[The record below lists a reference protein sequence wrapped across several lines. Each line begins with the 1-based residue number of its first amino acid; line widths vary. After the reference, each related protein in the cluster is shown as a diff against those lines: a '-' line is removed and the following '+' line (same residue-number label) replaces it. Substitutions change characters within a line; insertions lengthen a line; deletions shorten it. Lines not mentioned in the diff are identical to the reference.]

1 MSNRVRDL
9 PWPSTIPDDEYAEI
23 AAGLPA
29 KDEPFINK
37 YLGGR
42 EALIDQEKQQRSGS

>member
-1 MSNRVRDL
+1 MSRVKDL
-9 PWPSTIPDDEYAEI
+9 PWPSQIPDDEYAEI

-37 YLGGR
+37 YLSGR
-42 EALIDQEKQQRSGS
+42 EALIDQEKQQRSGE